1 VARKVAPST
10 QQKGKGRA
18 AAGSDS
24 EDHCDDE
31 QLEDA
36 YEDAQEF
43 FVTAGTSSKTSDN
56 TFR

>member
-1 VARKVAPST
+1 VAPST
-10 QQKGKGRA
+10 QKKGKGNGRA

-24 EDHCDDE
+24 EDHCDDVE
-31 QLEDA
+31 QLEEA

-43 FVTAGTSSKTSDN
+43 FVTAGRSSKTSDN